1 VKPVQKRVGSWTFI
15 PPSDRKL
22 PAAEQTVFVL
32 KPLTQLQRMEVW
44 DNLRWVNPDNTMQPR
59 AFVQARE
66 LCLSNIED
74 VQNFPPGSPK
84 PWPKDG
90 SFEAKA
96 EYLEQFDDMDV
107 LIIGNEIRDH
117 SALDDDIKN
126 SSPPAPTST

>member
-1 VKPVQKRVGSWTFI
+1 MKPVHRQLGTWTFV

-22 PAAEQTVFVL
+22 PAAEQTTFVL

-44 DNLRWVNPDNTMQPR
+44 DNLRWINPDGTAAGR
-59 AFVQARE
+59 AFQQARE

-74 VQNFPPGSPK
+74 VQNFPPGDPK

-90 SFEAKA
+90 STQAKA

-107 LIIGNEIRDH
+107 LLIGSAIRDH
-117 SALDDDIKN
+117 SGLDDDIKN
-126 SSPPAPTST
+126 S